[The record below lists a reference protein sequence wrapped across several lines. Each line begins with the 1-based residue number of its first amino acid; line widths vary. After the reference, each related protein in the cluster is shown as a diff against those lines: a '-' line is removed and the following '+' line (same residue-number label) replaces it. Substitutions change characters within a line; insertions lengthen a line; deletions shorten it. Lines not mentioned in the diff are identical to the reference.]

1 MIWASDAQACATA
14 ATEAVSAL
22 SVEVRLLLLSLV
34 VVFLLATRRR
44 K

>member
-1 MIWASDAQACATA
+1 MIRASDAQSCATA

-22 SVEVRLLLLSLV
+22 SVEVRLMLLGVVVLLLLP
-34 VVFLLATRRR
+34 RRR

>member
-1 MIWASDAQACATA
+1 VIWASDAQSCATA
-14 ATEAVSAL
+14 VSGAVSGL
-22 SVEVRLLLLSLV
+22 SVEVRLMLLGLV